1 MKARKRAGTV
11 GKVLGCALLLV
22 IALFPIYW
30 LVAMAIRPTSEM
42 QGHISLIPQSLTIE
56 HFISLFVSK
65 GFGQAAI
72 NSLQTTLSSLVLS
85 LIVGVCAAYILAR
98 RRFRFGLKRPM
109 TYWVLL
115 VRVLPPV
122 AFTIP
127 LYTMFSKIGLLN
139 TKIPVTLACVLINV
153 PLIIWFLISFFQDL
167 PEEVEESAKVDGATE
182 WQLFRKIVLPLVAP
196 GIAAVAMLSFM
207 YAWNEYTYTV
217 IFTRSPSNYTV
228 PLALSVLNTEDNLTN
243 FGLAACGGGGED
255 TADEGSEGSTSG
267 EPTKMTL
274 ILRGGAYGESLEA
287 SLAPF
292 EAEHNVDI
300 EVMLMSFDDLHTGIA
315 LDAVNEVGTYD
326 LCMVDGSWMAEF
338 TENGV
343 LANLSEMGY
352 SFDDDIIPATTT
364 ICKVGEDIY
373 LAPYYGNVTVMMY
386 NKQLLADAGYAPE
399 DIDSFAD
406 LMDIAQKTKAAD
418 SNKNGFLIR
427 GGSADNILS
436 DFLPHL
442 VVHGGWVVDE
452 NNNPTVDTPEFKA
465 AMQEYL
471 DLYALGS
478 TLDKDDIVASV
489 TSGETALAQIWPGWY
504 TPTADGPA
512 NYTTIPTKLTDDSA
526 PVDAVALQ
534 GVWCIGIPDN
544 APHKDLAL
552 ELLEYVMS
560 PEVQLASI
568 ENNGVP
574 CRYSC
579 LTDSTVLETYPH
591 LQTVCG
597 ALETGVYRPVIE
609 EWTEFTNILGT
620 EMDNVIQGTKTL
632 DEALSYA
639 QEQLEQLMAG

>member
-85 LIVGVCAAYILAR
+85 LIVGICAAYILAR

-243 FGLAACGGGGED
+243 FGLVAAGGVVSVIPLFVIF
-255 TADEGSEGSTSG
+255 AQNYLISG
-267 EPTKMTL
+267 L
-274 ILRGGAYGESLEA
+274 SSGAVKE
-287 SLAPF
+287 
-292 EAEHNVDI
+292 
-300 EVMLMSFDDLHTGIA
+300 
-315 LDAVNEVGTYD
+315 
-326 LCMVDGSWMAEF
+326 
-338 TENGV
+338 
-343 LANLSEMGY
+343 
-352 SFDDDIIPATTT
+352 
-364 ICKVGEDIY
+364 
-373 LAPYYGNVTVMMY
+373 
-386 NKQLLADAGYAPE
+386 
-399 DIDSFAD
+399 
-406 LMDIAQKTKAAD
+406 
-418 SNKNGFLIR
+418 
-427 GGSADNILS
+427 
-436 DFLPHL
+436 
-442 VVHGGWVVDE
+442 
-452 NNNPTVDTPEFKA
+452 
-465 AMQEYL
+465 
-471 DLYALGS
+471 
-478 TLDKDDIVASV
+478 
-489 TSGETALAQIWPGWY
+489 
-504 TPTADGPA
+504 
-512 NYTTIPTKLTDDSA
+512 
-526 PVDAVALQ
+526 
-534 GVWCIGIPDN
+534 
-544 APHKDLAL
+544 
-552 ELLEYVMS
+552 
-560 PEVQLASI
+560 
-568 ENNGVP
+568 
-574 CRYSC
+574 
-579 LTDSTVLETYPH
+579 
-591 LQTVCG
+591 
-597 ALETGVYRPVIE
+597 
-609 EWTEFTNILGT
+609 
-620 EMDNVIQGTKTL
+620 
-632 DEALSYA
+632 
-639 QEQLEQLMAG
+639 